1 MSNAITLNFMSDNVW
16 GMHPNILQAIQ
27 KTAQGTELAYGADKI
42 TENLRKTCQQ
52 LFEADVELIPLQSGT
67 AANALGL
74 SLCAGPINRILCHP
88 EAHIWTSECGA
99 VENLS
104 GASLET
110 IPSDDDKVSAAD
122 LDKLLQEQRLAMHCQ
137 IPSVVSLSQ
146 TTENGSVYS
155 LDEIQEISHI
165 CRYHQVKLHV
175 DGARLANAA
184 ASPMLAK
191 YSLAELTW
199 KAGIDIL
206 SFGFT
211 KNGAM
216 TAEAVIIFDPSLKQ
230 HVWYKTK
237 RAGFVASKMRFV
249 SAQIAAMLEDNLW
262 RHLGKH
268 ANDLCQTLKQG
279 LLKHDAITLAS
290 PSPANQ
296 LFVHMPQ
303 KLQQY
308 LIEKGVLFY
317 DWPALG
323 KNAIRLICSSEMDLA
338 SVNQLIDL
346 VDGYYE
352 KAS

>member
-1 MSNAITLNFMSDNVW
+1 MNKTASLNFMSDNIW
-16 GMHPNILQAIQ
+16 GMHPNVLQALQ
-27 KTAQGTELAYGADKI
+27 QVAQGSDFPYGADAT
-42 TENLRKTCQQ
+42 TENLRKKCNE
-52 LFEADVELIPLQSGT
+52 LFERDVELVPVQSGT
-67 AANALGL
+67 AANALSL
-74 SLCAGPINRILCHP
+74 SLCAGSINRILCNP

-104 GASLET
+104 GATIET
-110 IPSDDDKVSAAD
+110 IPSPDDKIHPGD
-122 LDKLLQEQRLAMHCQ
+122 LEKLLQEQRMAMHCQ
-137 IPSVVSLSQ
+137 IPSVLSLSQ

-155 LDEIQEISHI
+155 LEELHEISRI
-165 CRYHQVKLHV
+165 CKYYQIKLHV

-184 ASPMLAK
+184 ASPMLEK

-199 KAGIDIL
+199 KAGIDVL

-249 SAQIAAMLEDNLW
+249 SAQISAMLENDLW

-268 ANDLCQTLKQG
+268 ANDLCQNLKQE

-290 PSPANQ
+290 TSMANQ

-303 KLQQY
+303 ELQKY
-308 LIEKGVLFY
+308 LSDHNVLFHQ
-317 DWPALG
+317 WPSLG
-323 KNAIRLICSSEMDLA
+323 ENAVRLICSSEMSHDA
-338 SVNQLIDL
+338 VDQLVHL
-346 VDGYYE
+346 VDQYF
-352 KAS
+352 A